1 MPTIPSLER
10 RTVNPQVRMAT
21 VNPRGM
27 ASLGNVV
34 GQGINEVQGAFKE
47 AKDKSNRYELA
58 DAASKFSI
66 MKNQQDNAFDESDL
80 EYGTYVERYSKNVGE
95 GLSEIASGI
104 SDPEL
109 RNLFMLENQPRVTAG
124 AERMGNRAFLVE
136 TDVQRGNVNSR
147 LNGLREVMMGDDDAE
162 RVQAIRDAKDLLD
175 SAKAKGYYSSEE
187 MVNLQK
193 AYTVDAAFGYVDT
206 LPVNQQREALN
217 SPFVTKNVPP
227 DDLAKKLRALEGPE
241 VLEQAQIIADGL
253 SGKPEDEQYAEIK
266 KHSGDLREEIKRQ
279 VDYDNNNIKKIKLNT
294 DQTLHQDWYMKVI
307 RGEEGFSLE
316 DLKNAGNKDFSKL
329 EVSFQKDLMN
339 AAQGRVK
346 GSLRTASDATTIDEL
361 HRLNSEASEGRG
373 SYDDLRTA
381 YKLAVK
387 EGKLTPT
394 HMDKWSQISN
404 EGIVEPELESTFTLI
419 QMVDQRLASQ
429 GITDTEDRLVVRDR
443 LDKYIKTE
451 STRLEKQLDPKVIDQ
466 RLNELIKEVMIPRTG
481 LASYLLSGKKKRLYE
496 TTPDDITEL
505 GVKFL
510 EDPQDMSPE
519 NFTIAS
525 REMLLENRN
534 DPELR
539 FGSIGSAL
547 TRIGE
552 MEPKDQEDLLQYIR
566 ENESETFDRVFNH
579 IQNSGRT
586 MTSELFMESLSEV
599 FNGAE

>member
-1 MPTIPSLER
+1 
-10 RTVNPQVRMAT
+10 MAT

-104 SDPEL
+104 SDLEL

-136 TDVQRGNVNSR
+136 ADVQRGNVNSR

-175 SAKAKGYYSSEE
+175 SARANGYYSSEE

-193 AYTVDAAFGYVDT
+193 AYTVDAAFGYVDA

-217 SPFVTKNVPP
+217 SPFVTKNVPS
-227 DDLAKKLRALEGPE
+227 DDLAKKLRALDGRE
-241 VLEQAQIIADGL
+241 VLDQAQIIADGL
-253 SGKPEDEQYAEIK
+253 SGKPKDEQYAEIK
-266 KHSGDLREEIKRQ
+266 KYSGELREEIKSQ

-404 EGIVEPELESTFTLI
+404 EGIVEPGFESPFTLI

-443 LDKYIKTE
+443 LDKYIETE

-466 RLNELIKEVMIPRTG
+466 RLNELIKEVTIPRTG

-510 EDPQDMSPE
+510 ENPQDMSPE
-519 NFTIAS
+519 NFTIAA

-552 MEPKDQEDLLQYIR
+552 MEPKDQEDLLQYVR

>member
-1 MPTIPSLER
+1 
-10 RTVNPQVRMAT
+10 
-21 VNPRGM
+21 
-27 ASLGNVV
+27 
-34 GQGINEVQGAFKE
+34 
-47 AKDKSNRYELA
+47 
-58 DAASKFSI
+58 
-66 MKNQQDNAFDESDL
+66 
-80 EYGTYVERYSKNVGE
+80 
-95 GLSEIASGI
+95 
-104 SDPEL
+104 
-109 RNLFMLENQPRVTAG
+109 
-124 AERMGNRAFLVE
+124 
-136 TDVQRGNVNSR
+136 
-147 LNGLREVMMGDDDAE
+147 
-162 RVQAIRDAKDLLD
+162 
-175 SAKAKGYYSSEE
+175 
-187 MVNLQK
+187 
-193 AYTVDAAFGYVDT
+193 
-206 LPVNQQREALN
+206 
-217 SPFVTKNVPP
+217 
-227 DDLAKKLRALEGPE
+227 
-241 VLEQAQIIADGL
+241 
-253 SGKPEDEQYAEIK
+253 
-266 KHSGDLREEIKRQ
+266 
-279 VDYDNNNIKKIKLNT
+279 
-294 DQTLHQDWYMKVI
+294 MKVI

-404 EGIVEPELESTFTLI
+404 EGIVEPGFESPFTLI

-443 LDKYIKTE
+443 LDKYIETE

-466 RLNELIKEVMIPRTG
+466 RLNELIKEVTIPRTG

-510 EDPQDMSPE
+510 ENPQDMSPE
-519 NFTIAS
+519 NFTIAA

-552 MEPKDQEDLLQYIR
+552 MEPKDQEDLLQYVR

>member
-1 MPTIPSLER
+1 
-10 RTVNPQVRMAT
+10 
-21 VNPRGM
+21 
-27 ASLGNVV
+27 
-34 GQGINEVQGAFKE
+34 
-47 AKDKSNRYELA
+47 
-58 DAASKFSI
+58 
-66 MKNQQDNAFDESDL
+66 
-80 EYGTYVERYSKNVGE
+80 
-95 GLSEIASGI
+95 
-104 SDPEL
+104 
-109 RNLFMLENQPRVTAG
+109 
-124 AERMGNRAFLVE
+124 
-136 TDVQRGNVNSR
+136 
-147 LNGLREVMMGDDDAE
+147 
-162 RVQAIRDAKDLLD
+162 
-175 SAKAKGYYSSEE
+175 
-187 MVNLQK
+187 
-193 AYTVDAAFGYVDT
+193 
-206 LPVNQQREALN
+206 
-217 SPFVTKNVPP
+217 
-227 DDLAKKLRALEGPE
+227 
-241 VLEQAQIIADGL
+241 
-253 SGKPEDEQYAEIK
+253 
-266 KHSGDLREEIKRQ
+266 
-279 VDYDNNNIKKIKLNT
+279 
-294 DQTLHQDWYMKVI
+294 
-307 RGEEGFSLE
+307 
-316 DLKNAGNKDFSKL
+316 
-329 EVSFQKDLMN
+329 MN

-346 GSLRTASDATTIDEL
+346 GSLRTASDATTIDDL

-381 YKLAVK
+381 YKKAVA
-387 EGKLTPT
+387 EGMLTPT
-394 HMDKWSQISN
+394 HMDTWSRISN
-404 EGIVEPELESTFTLI
+404 EGIVEPGFEPPFTLL

-443 LDKYIKTE
+443 LDKYIK
-451 STRLEKQLDPKVIDQ
+451 SVTRLGEQLDPKVIDQ
-466 RLNELIKEVMIPRTG
+466 RLNELIKEVTIPRTG
-481 LASYLLSGKKKRLYE
+481 IASYLLSGKKKRLYE